1 MKELTHIVSTLL
13 SSFFF
18 KPRKRYPKRWSPAFV
33 AIQLGFFA
41 GGVGLFGRDAL
52 LFLTVQDWDLI
63 VGFEL
68 GFAAIIGVGFLMH
81 TFGYAQAGVITSCL
95 AGVGSATAFKLLGW
109 GQC

>member
-1 MKELTHIVSTLL
+1 MFQHYSD
-13 SSFFF
+13 FFF
-18 KPRKRYPKRWSPAFV
+18 KPRERYPKRWSPAFV

-68 GFAAIIGVGFLMH
+68 GFAAIVSVGFLCGLEVN
-81 TFGYAQAGVITSCL
+81 TPPSIT
-95 AGVGSATAFKLLGW
+95 
-109 GQC
+109 